1 MLKLKTIIFYVLPLS
16 IIVLTS
22 GCVDN
27 ISEPAKKLSN
37 ELNILNWEDYFY
49 PNFVEEF
56 QEKYGVTINIF
67 TFDEEDYMISELETK
82 PGSYDFVIASDAVVR
97 DLIAAKT
104 LAQID
109 KNNIPNLNNI
119 DPSFLDKSF
128 DPSNMYSI
136 PYLWG
141 TTGIAYN
148 ASAVS
153 ENVTSWSSL
162 WDDSFAGKIGII
174 DNKDEV
180 IGVALNYLGYSI
192 NPTNLTQL
200 SEAEKILSE
209 QKDIIAGYFGSRD
222 IVDGLISG
230 SFVISLCYNGDA
242 LYASERNE
250 DIVYTIPDEGAALWI
265 DSMVIPVDSP
275 RKYTAEIFINYLLEP
290 QVSANITNY
299 QWYANPNMAA
309 KPYIDDE
316 ILDNED
322 VFLSDDVLENCEF
335 FEALDSGLV
344 NEMNRIWSHLQKG

>member
-1 MLKLKTIIFYVLPLS
+1 MVKLKTIIFFVLLLS

-22 GCVDN
+22 GCIDN
-27 ISEPAKKLSN
+27 ISEPAKKLSS

-49 PNFVEEF
+49 PNFIEEF
-56 QEKYGVTINIF
+56 HEKYGVTINIF

-97 DLIAAKT
+97 DLIAVKA
-104 LAQID
+104 LAPID
-109 KNNIPNLNNI
+109 KNNIPNLNNL
-119 DPSFLDKSF
+119 DHSFLDKSF
-128 DPSNMYSI
+128 DPDNKYSI

-162 WDDSFAGKIGII
+162 WDDSFAGRIAMI

-192 NPTNLTQL
+192 NPTNLSQL
-200 SEAEKILSE
+200 SEAEKILIE
-209 QKDIIAGYFGSRD
+209 QKDIITGYFGSRD

-265 DSMVIPVDSP
+265 DCMVIPVDSP
-275 RKYTAEIFINYLLEP
+275 HKYTAEIFINYLLEP
-290 QVSANITNY
+290 HVSANITNY

-316 ILDNED
+316 ILDNEG
-322 VFLSDDVLENCEF
+322 VFLSDDILENCEF
-335 FEALDSGLV
+335 FEVLDSGLV
-344 NEMNRIWSHLQKG
+344 NEMNHIWSHLQK